1 MLKRVAHAFLAFF
14 FGQGIGVV
22 ASLLLVPLYLHVW
35 SPALYGEW
43 LALYSAVA
51 YLSMLDMGVQTYAVN
66 RMTQAYARGD
76 LQEYRQIQHSAFA
89 LYSGVAAAGTA
100 GVAILAFCAP
110 IRSWF
115 HLTTTDQRS
124 VSIVVL
130 LLGAQLLW
138 TLPGSLV
145 FHVYATTGNLPRSQW
160 VANGLRIST
169 LALTAA
175 ALVFWPKLPVLAAV
189 QLGCFLAV
197 FVFVLW
203 DVRRRFPGLLP
214 GWRCADFSLLGPV
227 FKQSLLFALID
238 LAIGAALQGS
248 NLIVA
253 VVIGATGLALFA
265 TTRTLANSI
274 RQLVGLFVNAAST
287 DLTRMEALEDKS
299 RLTLAFRLLV
309 FTSVAISLA
318 VSASLWFEGASVF
331 STWTH
336 GRLLPDEF
344 LLRTFLL
351 WLVLQSPWV
360 AASTI
365 PLCTNK
371 HRLVAIC
378 YVLSTIGG
386 LSLGVV
392 LMPRLGLAVL
402 PAAFILS
409 EGIACYH
416 FVVHDACRIVG
427 QNYRPFAAR
436 LWIGLAAIAAT
447 TIFVTWAV
455 HSAGGFTNVSRWI
468 CSGVASTV
476 TVALGTWLIW
486 FGEEERLFM
495 QNKTGLGLRLLER
508 TLPLRFRPSNG

>member
-1 MLKRVAHAFLAFF
+1 MLKRIAHSFVAFF
-14 FGQGIGVV
+14 FGQSIGVV
-22 ASLLLVPLYLHVW
+22 ASLILVPLYLHVW
-35 SPALYGEW
+35 SAALYGEW

-51 YLSMLDMGVQTYAVN
+51 YLSMLDMGVQAYAVN
-66 RMTQAYARGD
+66 RMTRAYARGD

-89 LYSGVAAAGTA
+89 LYSSVAAVGTA
-100 GVAILAFCAP
+100 AVAILAFCAP

-115 HLTTTDQRS
+115 HLTTTDQLS

-160 VANGLRIST
+160 VANGLRT
-169 LALTAA
+169 LTLVLTAA
-175 ALVFWPKLPVLAAV
+175 ALVFWPKLPVLATV

-197 FVFVLW
+197 FLFVLW

-214 GWRCADFSLLGPV
+214 GWRCADFSLLGAV

-299 RLTLAFRLLV
+299 RLQLAFRLLV
-309 FTSVAISLA
+309 FTTVAISLA
-318 VSASLWFEGASVF
+318 ISASLWFEGASVF
-331 STWTH
+331 SIWTH
-336 GRLLPDEF
+336 GKLLPDQF

-351 WLVLQSPWV
+351 WLVLQSPWM
-360 AASTI
+360 AASAI
-365 PLCTNK
+365 PLYTNK
-371 HRLVAIC
+371 HRLLAIC

-386 LSLGVV
+386 LSVGVV
-392 LMPRLGLAVL
+392 LMPRLGLAAL
-402 PAAFILS
+402 PAGFILS

-427 QNYRPFAAR
+427 QKYRPFAAR
-436 LWIGLAAIAAT
+436 LWMGLSVIATGAM
-447 TIFVTWAV
+447 FATWAV
-455 HSAGGFTNVSRWI
+455 HSATGLSNVSRWM
-468 CSGVASTV
+468 CSGVASTAAV
-476 TVALGTWLIW
+476 GLGTWLVW
-486 FGEEERLFM
+486 LREEERLFL
-495 QNKTGLGLRLLER
+495 QNKTGLGLRVLER
-508 TLPLRFRPSNG
+508 ALPLRFRPSSG